1 MDEFFDGLEAMFS
14 EVFNKTTIDAVGWF
28 LLGLVVLVVGWVLAK
43 IIAFLVYRGLHR
55 IKTDE
60 RFAKMISSDSDV
72 HKYPVERWISTAV
85 FYVVLLFVLVFIF
98 EEIVVIDALS
108 GSLGALLSG
117 VLVIIPNLIGAV
129 LILVIAWV
137 VASLARIVVTR
148 ALDLTNFDERLSESA
163 DLGKDSVS
171 NSLSQGIFWL
181 VYVFFLP
188 AVLGQLGMTELVDP
202 VQGLVTNIL
211 LGIPKL
217 LIAAIFVFLGWV
229 LARIVRQIVTNLL
242 EAANVDRFGEQI
254 GLEDEQSI
262 SDLLGLISYILILIS
277 AITLALETLELEAI
291 SGPLVGLL
299 TSVSSVIQGLVGAA
313 VIIGVAYYIGKLLS
327 GFVSNVLAGLGFDT
341 IPEKLG
347 FDYKPAKG
355 HRTLSDMVGYLV
367 MVVAVLLASIEA
379 AGLLGIQVL
388 ADSLQAFLIFGGQAI
403 GALIILAVGVYL
415 ANLIRSIILSAGG
428 EHASTFA
435 SVARTIVLIFVVII
449 AIEQLDIGGTV
460 VTTAFTIIL
469 GAAGVAVALA
479 FGLGAR
485 DIAGKQVE
493 IWVKNLKK

>member
-1 MDEFFDGLEAMFS
+1 MDQFFDELEAMFS
-14 EVFNKTTIDAVGWF
+14 DIFNTAAIEGVGWF
-28 LLGLVVLVVGWVLAK
+28 LLGLLVLVVGWVFAK

-72 HKYPVERWISTAV
+72 HKYPIERWISVAV
-85 FYVVLLFVLVFIF
+85 FYLVLLFVLVFIF
-98 EEIVVIDALS
+98 EEIVVVDALS
-108 GSLGALLSG
+108 GSLGSLLSG

-129 LILVIAWV
+129 LILLIAWV
-137 VASLARIVVTR
+137 VASLARIVVSR
-148 ALDLTNFDERLSESA
+148 ALDLTNFDERISESA

-171 NSLSQGIFWL
+171 HSLSQGVFWL

-202 VQGLVTNIL
+202 VQGLVTSML

-217 LIAAIFVFLGWV
+217 LTAAIFVFLGWV

-242 EAANVDRFGEQI
+242 DAAKVDRFGEQI

-262 SDLLGLISYILILIS
+262 SELLGLIAYILILIS

-299 TSVSSVIQGLVGAA
+299 TSVAAVIQGLVGAA

-341 IPEKLG
+341 IPERLG
-347 FDYKPAKG
+347 FNYKPAKG
-355 HRTLSDMVGYLV
+355 HRTLSETAGYLV
-367 MVVAVLLASIEA
+367 LVATILLASIEA
-379 AGLLGIQVL
+379 AGLLGFEFL
-388 ADSLQAFLIFGGQAI
+388 ADSLQGFLEFGGQAI
-403 GALIILAVGVYL
+403 VALVVFAVGVYL

-428 EHASTFA
+428 ENAASFA
-435 SVARTIVLIFVVII
+435 GIARTIVLVFVVVI
-449 AIEQLDIGGTV
+449 AINQLGLGGEV
-460 VTTAFTIIL
+460 VTTAFTIL
-469 GAAGVAVALA
+469 LAAIGVAIALA

-493 IWVKNLKK
+493 TWIKDIKK